1 MLIFIILLIC
11 LLIYLEKR
19 RQRDR
24 LIREQYLEIQRQA
37 EIHKKYESFANE
49 HSIAIKQLRKINEK
63 YNFRVIP
70 SFDMEKSYDSDFNY
84 DNVST
89 RDYLIYRLVYIRK
102 DVLQAISDTA
112 ENKRLHEVYKNIIA
126 NNCALGQYDTTELL
140 EDEQKLREIE
150 KKLFNSLVKKP
161 KTEFYIS
168 VILINTNRNDFQ
180 HASKTDAFNSEEI
193 KDIIIRLGYKNGDF
207 YLDEEIWQAIC
218 RVERGRVSN
227 KMRFSIYERDG
238 HRCKKCGS
246 RYDLEID
253 HIFPV
258 SKGGKSTYENLQ
270 TLCHD
275 CNIKKSNTI
284 ERGAIDPRARHKYAE
299 EICPNCKINL
309 VLIKGKYGDFYG
321 CPNYPKCKYTKQK

>member
-1 MLIFIILLIC
+1 MLQFILIIILAYFLFKYWHQIEDFLSNLFSGKDKEYTNFVLEHSLAIKELKSINEQFEFSHVVISKISNSYDNENFYETISPEDYLTYQLVYKKKEVVSEINKAESNSKLFQAYKVKVQNCVLNRYDTEELPEDLERLKKIEDKNFRSLIKRPVIDFYIDVI
-11 LLIYLEKR
+11 LYQTLINGR
-19 RQRDR
+19 RVDSKSERFEVED
-24 LIREQYLEIQRQA
+24 ILEIISRLNQ
-37 EIHKKYESFANE
+37 
-49 HSIAIKQLRKINEK
+49 KQ
-63 YNFRVIP
+63 
-70 SFDMEKSYDSDFNY
+70 
-84 DNVST
+84 
-89 RDYLIYRLVYIRK
+89 
-102 DVLQAISDTA
+102 
-112 ENKRLHEVYKNIIA
+112 
-126 NNCALGQYDTTELL
+126 
-140 EDEQKLREIE
+140 
-150 KKLFNSLVKKP
+150 
-161 KTEFYIS
+161 
-168 VILINTNRNDFQ
+168 
-180 HASKTDAFNSEEI
+180 
-193 KDIIIRLGYKNGDF
+193 GDF